1 MTKEEMKLLRSPSVW
16 LPRDPGEA
24 VKLKEAFGGDAV
36 YVAGSTLLRTQWE
49 AGTASVPAHLID
61 LASIPGLD
69 RIDEMDGGL
78 VIGSLARL
86 RDCAA
91 HPAAV
96 GKAPLLVSAV
106 KAIAGASVRNQA
118 TLGGNVV
125 YRVGDSLPALL
136 ALDAELV
143 WHDGLTEETIGA
155 AEWLAGT
162 PARPGILTAIRLP
175 YRDSGMTSNIRRWFA
190 FYKVGRREA
199 FVPSLVT
206 VAIDASVG
214 VDGTLADIRIAAG
227 GGQTVPRRLTDAE
240 ELLAGRVPDEGLLQ
254 RVYDAVLEQYVPAP
268 DPFAADS
275 YRKRTAANLIATEL
289 WKSLREPDGGRRGN
303 GDASESID

>member
-1 MTKEEMKLLRSPSVW
+1 MAMEEKERLRSPSVW

-24 VKLKEAFGGDAV
+24 VRLKEAFGGDAV

-49 AGTASVPAHLID
+49 AGTAPVPAHLID

-69 RIDEMDGGL
+69 RIEETDDGL

-91 HPAAV
+91 HPAAA

-125 YRVGDSLPALL
+125 YRVGDSMPALL
-136 ALDAELV
+136 ALDAELI
-143 WHDGLTEETIGA
+143 WHDGRTEETIGA
-155 AEWLAGT
+155 AEWLAG
-162 PARPGILTAIRLP
+162 PSARPGILTAIRLP
-175 YRDSGMTSNIRRWFA
+175 DRESGMTSNRRRWFA
-190 FYKVGRREA
+190 FHKVGRREA

-206 VAIDASVG
+206 VAIAASVAP
-214 VDGTLADIRIAAG
+214 DGTIADIRIAAG

-240 ELLAGRVPDEGLLQ
+240 RLLAGRIPDAELLEH
-254 RVYDAVLEQYVPAP
+254 VYDAALEQYAPAP

-275 YRKRTAANLIATEL
+275 YRKRTAANLIAAEL
-289 WKSLREPDGGRRGN
+289 WKSLREPDRAGKGD